1 MIAELDNLASSI
13 VIGCAL
19 GTLVA
24 MLAILFALI
33 RIAEALEKMNV
44 AIALL
49 DRGDL

>member
-1 MIAELDNLASSI
+1 MTGAVDNLASAI

-44 AIALL
+44 TLALL
-49 DRGDL
+49 DKGD